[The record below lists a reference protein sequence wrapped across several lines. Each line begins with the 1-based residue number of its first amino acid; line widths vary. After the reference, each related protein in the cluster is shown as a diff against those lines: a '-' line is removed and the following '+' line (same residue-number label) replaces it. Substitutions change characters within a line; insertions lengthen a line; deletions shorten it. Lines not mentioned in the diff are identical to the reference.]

1 MEQELQGGV
10 RSRQFLF
17 KIGDI
22 IRYLCADDNN
32 PKDKNLW
39 SKGAESL
46 QQCLWDPGYKG
57 REGHGSHLKREE
69 GKQN

>member
-22 IRYLCADDNN
+22 QYLRGDDNN
-32 PKDKNLW
+32 PIDKNLW
-39 SKGAESL
+39 SKRAESL
-46 QQCLWDPGYKG
+46 QQCLWDPGY
-57 REGHGSHLKREE
+57 RVERDMAVI
-69 GKQN
+69 